1 LRPCRGVYGTG
12 FETTFTIDLPG
23 FGKADKTELEKV
35 KNELFLDV
43 EKG

>member
-1 LRPCRGVYGTG
+1 MVDYRGVYGTG

-23 FGKADKTELEKV
+23 FNKADKRELAKAE
-35 KNELFLDV
+35 NELFLDI